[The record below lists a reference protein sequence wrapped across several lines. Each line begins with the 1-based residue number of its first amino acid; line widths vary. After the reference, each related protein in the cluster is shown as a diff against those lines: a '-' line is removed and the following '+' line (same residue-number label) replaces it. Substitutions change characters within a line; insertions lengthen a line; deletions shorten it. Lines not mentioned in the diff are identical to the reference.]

1 MRRERMITA
10 VAALFVVV
18 LLAAAGANAGTKA
31 PLFSKSATQ
40 QGYGGVAPTV
50 KPPKPHISVAGTTHS
65 SSNAAPL
72 AAGHSGTL
80 PFTGAQLGLFVA
92 LGLVLLAGGVVL
104 HRAGRGRSR
113 A

>member
-10 VAALFVVV
+10 IAAVFVVV
-18 LLAAAGANAGTKA
+18 LLTAAGASAGTKT
-31 PLFSKSATQ
+31 PLFSKSPTA
-40 QGYGGVAPTV
+40 QGYNGVSPKTH
-50 KPPKPHISVAGTTHS
+50 KTKPHVHVKGTTH
-65 SSNAAPL
+65 SNAAPL
-72 AAGHSGTL
+72 AAQHSGTL